1 MNTKMVVLLGGV
13 GAIHLAVAGLLLSG
27 GCAPEDP
34 PMPPGIYVPKQNQ
47 NQTSYP
53 DDGTNPA
60 VEPAPAYPESSV
72 QPQTV
77 PAGQEPVQPKGTPAA
92 APAPAPAPAAAAQG
106 KDTRYV
112 VVKGDSLWKIA
123 HKNGLKIEELA
134 SYNSLKA
141 DARLRV
147 GQVIYIPA
155 AGTKG
160 VKAKPAKTSGAKA
173 SAGKTKGKAPK
184 KARATKSVPADGIH
198 VVKSGENFTTIARQY
213 GLKLSDIIQA
223 NPGVESNRLK
233 IGQKIRLN
241 ESAAPA
247 EIRKSP
253 AKKAAPKA
261 AKAKAPAKKAAAPNA
276 EQPAAP
282 AEESAPAAAPAE
294 NAAPEAGA
302 EQPPSKATKN
312 EMDDLLKPDN
322 PTGEQEADPKALVPD
337 KDQTIIHKDGDAEII
352 INSDTTVLAFCR
364 KFRVQEDEVRRM
376 NPALT
381 GTNRIKAGS
390 RIFLSGGSEF

>member
-13 GAIHLAVAGLLLSG
+13 GALHLAVAGLLLSG

-34 PMPPGIYVPKQNQ
+34 PMPPGIYVPKQNPAQ
-47 NQTSYP
+47 NPSYQDP
-53 DDGTNPA
+53 GTNPA
-60 VEPAPAYPESSV
+60 AEPAPAYPETSV
-72 QPQTV
+72 QPQEPQAV
-77 PAGQEPVQPKGTPAA
+77 PAAQEPAA
-92 APAPAPAPAAAAQG
+92 AKAKPAPAPAPAQP
-106 KDTRYV
+106 KDERYV

-141 DARLRV
+141 DARLKI

-160 VKAKPAKTSGAKA
+160 VKAKPAKKDGAKA
-173 SAGKTKGKAPK
+173 SAKKDGAKASAKKDGAKGKAPK
-184 KARATKSVPADGIH
+184 KAGKPAKSVPADGIH

-233 IGQKIRLN
+233 VGQKIRLN

-247 EIRKSP
+247 EIRKAP

-261 AKAKAPAKKAAAPNA
+261 AAKPAPKAEQKAAPA
-276 EQPAAP
+276 EDPAAP
-282 AEESAPAAAPAE
+282 APADNA
-294 NAAPEAGA
+294 AAPEAG
-302 EQPPSKATKN
+302 
-312 EMDDLLKPDN
+312 
-322 PTGEQEADPKALVPD
+322 
-337 KDQTIIHKDGDAEII
+337 II
-352 INSDTTVLAFCR
+352 T
-364 KFRVQEDEVRRM
+364 
-376 NPALT
+376 
-381 GTNRIKAGS
+381 
-390 RIFLSGGSEF
+390 FLF

>member
-13 GAIHLAVAGLLLSG
+13 GALHLAVAGLLLSG
-27 GCAPEDP
+27 GCSPEDP
-34 PMPPGIYVPKQNQ
+34 PMPPGIYVPKQNPNQ
-47 NQTSYP
+47 NPAYQDP
-53 DDGTNPA
+53 GTNPA
-60 VEPAPAYPESSV
+60 AEPAPAYPETTV
-72 QPQTV
+72 QSQEPQAV
-77 PAGQEPVQPKGTPAA
+77 PAQEPAGAKAK
-92 APAPAPAPAAAAQG
+92 PAPAPAQA
-106 KDTRYV
+106 KDKRYV

-141 DARLRV
+141 DARLKI

-160 VKAKPAKTSGAKA
+160 VKAKPAKKDGAKA
-173 SAGKTKGKAPK
+173 AAKKDGSKASAKKDGAKGKAAK
-184 KARATKSVPADGIH
+184 KAGKPAKSIPADGIH

-213 GLKLSDIIQA
+213 GLKLSDVIQA

-233 IGQKIRLN
+233 VGQKIRLN

-247 EIRKSP
+247 EIRKAP

-261 AKAKAPAKKAAAPNA
+261 AAKSAPAA
-276 EQPAAP
+276 EQPAAS
-282 AEESAPAAAPAE
+282 AEEPAATAPADTPAPD
-294 NAAPEAGA
+294 AGA

-312 EMDDLLKPDN
+312 EMDDLLKQDN
-322 PTGEQEADPKALVPD
+322 PSAGQEADPKALVPD
-337 KDQTIIHKDGDAEII
+337 KDQTIINKDGDAEII

-364 KFRVQEDEVRRM
+364 KFRVQEAEVRRM
-376 NPALT
+376 NPALA

-390 RIFLSGGSEF
+390 RILLSGGDDF